1 MTAGNHPGGW
11 REAETAYTDE
21 AIRDDTLGE
30 MFAASAARNADTT
43 AQLYKGGVY
52 DRSLT
57 DDVIPAAPDGEF
69 AGLSYERM
77 QHLVKY
83 LAAGFRDLGVTP
95 DTRVGILADTRMEW
109 ALSDFALLSA
119 GGVVTTVYTDSSS
132 KQVQYLLS
140 DPEASAVVVENDE
153 MLNRV
158 LAVEDD
164 LSLSFIVV
172 MDDTDVERE
181 DVYTL
186 KRVYGRGE
194 ETFSETAYQSW
205 LDERDP
211 DDLASLIYT
220 SGTTGQPKGVQLTH
234 RNFRANVNQTRRRM
248 GPRPDKHPDLPT
260 ISAATRS
267 IAFLPLAH
275 VFERLAGHFLMYAS
289 GAAVSYAESP
299 DTLAEDLRTVEPT
312 TGASVPRVYE
322 RIFDTMRTEAS
333 GSPVKKRV
341 FDWSLDVARDYART
355 DDPGPVLSVKHS
367 LADRLVYS
375 TVKERLG
382 GNIEFMVSGGGS
394 LSKSLCETFLGMGL
408 PILEGYGLTETAPV
422 LTVNPP
428 EDIRP
433 GTLGPP
439 VPDVDIHLDTTVVD
453 ASEFDDVTGEVGEL
467 LVDGPNV
474 TEGYWNAPDETRR
487 AFTEIDGTQ
496 WFRTGDIVERTDDDF
511 LVYHDRLKEL
521 LVLSTGKNVAPQPI
535 EDQFATSDR
544 VDQVMVV
551 GDGQKF
557 VGAILVPNFE
567 ALSRWAES
575 EGVALPDDPE
585 ELVEDERVR
594 AWVGTAVD
602 AVNEELERVERIK
615 AFALV
620 SREWTAEND
629 LLTPSMKKKRRNI
642 RSAYREKLAEIYGD
656 QHVETA

>member
-1 MTAGNHPGGW
+1 MTAGDHPGGW
-11 REAETAYTDE
+11 REAEGTYTDE
-21 AIRDDTLGE
+21 VIRDDTLGE
-30 MFAASAARNADTT
+30 MFDESATRNADTA

-57 DDVIPAAPDGEF
+57 ADVIPAAPDGDYAE
-69 AGLSYERM
+69 LSYERM
-77 QHLVKY
+77 HHVVKH
-83 LAAGFRDLGVTP
+83 LAAGFRDLGVTS
-95 DTRVGILADTRMEW
+95 DTHVGILADTRMEW

-119 GGVVTTVYTDSSS
+119 GGVVTTVYTDSSP
-132 KQVQYLLS
+132 KQVRYLLS
-140 DPEASAVVVENDE
+140 DPGASAVVVENDE
-153 MLNRV
+153 MLERV

-172 MDDTDVERE
+172 MDDTDVDRP

-186 KRVYGRGE
+186 SGVYERGE
-194 ETFSETAYQSW
+194 ETFDEATYRSW

-211 DDLASLIYT
+211 DDLASIIYT
-220 SGTTGQPKGVQLTH
+220 SGTTGQPKGVKLTH
-234 RNFRANVNQTRRRM
+234 HNFRANVNQTRKRM
-248 GPRPDKHPDLPT
+248 GPRPDKDPDLPT
-260 ISAATRS
+260 ISTDTRS

-299 DTLAEDLRTVEPT
+299 DTLADDLRTVEPT

-322 RIFDTMRTEAS
+322 RIFDTMRTQAS
-333 GSPVKKRV
+333 ESSVKKRI
-341 FDWSLDVARDYART
+341 FDWSLGVAREYART
-355 DDPGPVLSVKHS
+355 DDPGAVLKAKHT

-375 TVKERLG
+375 TVKEQLG

-394 LSKSLCETFLGMGL
+394 LSKTLCETFLGMGL

-422 LTVNPP
+422 LTVNPA
-428 EDIRP
+428 EEIRP

-439 VPDVDIHLDTTVVD
+439 VPDVAVHLDTTVVD
-453 ASEFDDVTGEVGEL
+453 ASELDDVTGEVGEL

-474 TEGYWNAPDETRR
+474 TQGYWNDPDATART
-487 AFTEIDGTQ
+487 FTEIDGTQ
-496 WFRTGDIVERTDDDF
+496 WFRTGDIVERTDGDF

-521 LVLSTGKNVAPQPI
+521 IVLSTGKNVAPQPI

-544 VDQVMVV
+544 IDQIMVV
-551 GDGQKF
+551 GDDQKF

-567 ALSRWAES
+567 AFRRWADS
-575 EGVALPDDPE
+575 RDLDIPDDPE
-585 ELVEDERVR
+585 ALVGDERLR
-594 AWVGTAVD
+594 EWVQTAVD
-602 AVNEELERVERIK
+602 EINEDLERVERIK

-642 RSAYREKLAEIYGD
+642 RSAHREKLVEIYGPE
-656 QHVETA
+656 QVEAA

>member
-1 MTAGNHPGGW
+1 MTTGNHADW
-11 REAETAYTDE
+11 RVAEAEYTDA
-21 AIRDDTLGE
+21 AIGDDTLGE
-30 MFAASAARNADTT
+30 MFAASAVRNADTT

-57 DDVIPAAPDGEF
+57 DDVIPAAPDGDYAE
-69 AGLSYERM
+69 LSYERM
-77 QHLVKY
+77 HHLVKY
-83 LAAGFRDLGVTP
+83 LAAGFRDLGVGS

-119 GGVVTTVYTDSSS
+119 GGVVTTVYTDSSP

-140 DPEASAVVVENDE
+140 DPEASAVVVENAE
-153 MLNRV
+153 MLDRV

-172 MDDTDVERE
+172 MDDTDVDRE

-186 KRVYGRGE
+186 KTVYRRGE
-194 ETFSETAYQSW
+194 ETFTETAYQSW

-220 SGTTGQPKGVQLTH
+220 SGTTGQPKGVRLTH
-234 RNFRANVNQTRRRM
+234 RNFRANVNQTRKRM

-260 ISAATRS
+260 ISVDTRS

-322 RIFDTMRTEAS
+322 RIFDTMRTQAS
-333 GSPVKKRV
+333 ESPIKKRI

-355 DDPGPVLSVKHS
+355 DDPGPILSAKRS
-367 LADRLVYS
+367 LADRLVFR
-375 TVKERLG
+375 TVKKRLG

-394 LSKSLCETFLGMGL
+394 LSKTLCETFLGMGL
-408 PILEGYGLTETAPV
+408 PILEGYGLTETSPV

-439 VPDVDIHLDTTVVD
+439 VPDVDIHLDTAVVD
-453 ASEFDDVTGEVGEL
+453 ASELDDVSGEVGEL
-467 LVDGPNV
+467 LVAGPNV
-474 TEGYWNAPDETRR
+474 TEGYWNAPDATTR
-487 AFTEIDGTQ
+487 AFTEIDGSQ

-511 LVYHDRLKEL
+511 LIYHDRLKEL

-551 GDGQKF
+551 GDDQKF
-557 VGAILVPNFE
+557 IGAIIVPNFE
-567 ALSRWAES
+567 ELRRWADS
-575 EGVALPDDPE
+575 EGVDLPDDPE
-585 ELVEDERVR
+585 QLIDDERVH
-594 AWVGTAVD
+594 AWVQTAVD
-602 AVNEELERVERIK
+602 AVNEDLERVERIK
-615 AFALV
+615 SFALV
-620 SREWTAEND
+620 PREWTAEND

-642 RSAYREKLAEIYGD
+642 RSAYREKLAEIYGE
-656 QHVETA
+656 QHVGAA